1 MALGTTARRPVGQQ
15 VAYLRKDFT
24 FADLAVGGGVVGVLP
39 RGSLILRQTVAT
51 SAAFNDTTA
60 DDLDVGFT
68 LGGDELGAAMDINS
82 PVIDVG
88 DIAAADVFV
97 ADDKTV
103 YFAPTTAATGDGTTG
118 AGAIMIEYIGPDEL
132 D

>member
-1 MALGTTARRPVGQQ
+1 MALGTTARRPVGYQ
-15 VAYLRKDFT
+15 VAYLRRDFT
-24 FADLAVGGGVVGVLP
+24 YADLTAGGGIVGYLP
-39 RGSLILRQTVAT
+39 AGSRILRMTVAT

-68 LGGDELGAAMDINS
+68 LGGDELGAAMDINNQ
-82 PVIDVG
+82 VIDAG

-97 ADDKTV
+97 AADATV

-118 AGAIMIEYIGPDEL
+118 AGSVMVEFIPPDAL
-132 D
+132 G